1 MIRHIFMATV
11 KEGVSDEVVCQKMDE
26 MHAMKDSVPAIK
38 AITVSKNLGWAGPA
52 NVVTMIV
59 DVEDKAGFDA
69 LLASPV
75 HCAVA
80 DKANEAFCTDH
91 FVMAQI
97 EI

>member
-26 MHAMKDSVPAIK
+26 MRAMKNSVPA
-38 AITVSKNLGWAGPA
+38 SPA
-52 NVVTMIV
+52 
-59 DVEDKAGFDA
+59 
-69 LLASPV
+69 

-80 DKANEAFCTDH
+80 DKADEAFCTDH

>member
-11 KEGVSDEVVCQKMDE
+11 KEGTPDEVINRKMDE
-26 MHAMKDSVPAIK
+26 MRAMKDSVPAIQ
-38 AITVSKNLGWAGPA
+38 AITVARNLGWAGPA